1 MIESSAVLT
10 GTGLRSDYA
19 VVAAYLDYFGKPYTR
34 RSLGDYLEHSNRPSC
49 MTEIADCIAQHGLAT
64 TLFNADMNL
73 FNRQLWRKFLAP
85 RDSSGKPILE
95 SPASDILETDR
106 VIRKGIRIQRSV
118 VNQTLLDQYLE
129 QEHPILIGYNPA
141 FVHPVEH
148 VFASHAILT
157 KANKEEYTLFEPLR
171 EHSTTQF
178 PKNVIIHAIFGTKQ
192 DDPSAQSIILG
203 KEPPA
208 SIVDQDRE
216 LPDKLSCM

>member
-1 MIESSAVLT
+1 MTDSFVALS

-19 VVAAYLDYFGKPYTR
+19 VVSAYLDYFGKPYTR

-85 RDSSGKPILE
+85 RDSSGKPILG
-95 SPASDILETDR
+95 SSASDVLETDR
-106 VIRKGIRIQRSV
+106 VIRKGIRIQRQV
-118 VNQTLLDQYLE
+118 VNQALLDQYLE
-129 QEHPILIGYNPA
+129 QEQPILIGYNPA
-141 FVHPVEH
+141 FIHPVEQI
-148 VFASHAILT
+148 FASHAILT
-157 KANKEEYTLFEPLR
+157 KESEEEYTLFEPLR

-178 PKNVIIHAIFGTKQ
+178 PKNMIINAIFGTKQ
-192 DDPSAQSIILG
+192 DDPSAQSIIVG
-203 KEPPA
+203 TEPPE

-216 LPDKLSCM
+216 LPNIE